1 MPDLVLSELNLVLP
15 RNGRK
20 STKRKGTEQAPRGPA
35 ATGLAVCLDT
45 EAQK

>member
-15 RNGRK
+15 KIGLK
-20 STKRKGTEQAPRGPA
+20 SLRHQGTVQAPRGPA
-35 ATGLAVCLDT
+35 ATGFAVCLDT